1 MKLCCVLLFC
11 ITAIRGQVADKANR
25 NYKTESGRE
34 AVARGLSDPQRDARQ
49 KPGELV
55 AAMRLRPG
63 MTVADIGTGTGY
75 MLPWLSAAVGPGGTV
90 LAEDVYD
97 DFLATA
103 RSHAQAAGLTNVK
116 FINGS
121 TTDAK
126 LAQGSVDAILAL
138 DSYHHYDYPQ
148 RMLASFRRA
157 LKPDGR
163 LVIVE
168 YYRRTKAMADAMNH
182 IRLDAPDLIREV
194 EANQFKL
201 LDRRDHIP
209 EVQYM
214 VTFAKLGPN

>member
-1 MKLCCVLLFC
+1 VKLCCVLLFC
-11 ITAIRGQVADKANR
+11 ITAAMGQVADKANR
-25 NYKTESGRE
+25 NYKTEGGRE
-34 AVARGLSDPQRDARQ
+34 AVARGLSDPQRDQRQ

-55 AAMRLRPG
+55 AAMQLRPG

-75 MLPWLSAAVGPGGTV
+75 MLPWLSAAVGPAGTV
-90 LAEDVYD
+90 LAEDIFH
-97 DFLATA
+97 DFLAKA
-103 RSHAQAAGLTNVK
+103 KANAQAAGLTNVK

-121 TTDAK
+121 TTDAT

-138 DSYHHYDYPQ
+138 DSYHHYDYPE

-157 LKPDGR
+157 LKPDGK

-168 YYRRTKAMADAMNH
+168 YYRSTKAMLDAMNH

-194 EANQFKL
+194 EANRFTL
-201 LDRRDHIP
+201 LERRDQIP

-214 VTFAKLGPN
+214 VTFGK